1 MTSRGSNSQPWPPHW
16 PPSGH
21 SNEVEHR
28 LTITELKVHD
38 LREDHD
44 ALAERTTTKILWLE
58 RGMQALAYIVL
69 TILLWQAPEK
79 AQGLAQALLTLLK
92 R

>member
-1 MTSRGSNSQPWPPHW
+1 MTHSDSSWRALPQHLPPIQ
-16 PPSGH
+16 H

-28 LTITELKVHD
+28 LTLTELRVHD

-44 ALAERTTTKILWLE
+44 ELSERTTTKILWLE
-58 RGMQALAYIVL
+58 RGLQALAYVVL
-69 TILLWQAPEK
+69 TLLLWQAPDK
-79 AQGLAQALLTLLK
+79 AQGIAQAILSLLK

>member
-1 MTSRGSNSQPWPPHW
+1 MRSRDGNSQPWPQHW
-16 PPSGH
+16 QQTQH

-28 LTITELKVHD
+28 LTLTELKVDD

-44 ALAERTTTKILWLE
+44 ELAERTTSKILWLE
-58 RGMQALAYIVL
+58 RGLQAMAYIVL
-69 TILLWQAPEK
+69 TLMLWSAPEK
-79 AQGLAQALLTLLK
+79 AQAIAQALLALIK

>member
-1 MTSRGSNSQPWPPHW
+1 MRPSDSNWQPWPQR
-16 PPSGH
+16 SQQIQH

-28 LTITELKVHD
+28 LTLTELRVHD

-44 ALAERTTTKILWLE
+44 ELAEHTTSKILWLE
-58 RGMQALAYIVL
+58 RGLQALAYVVL
-69 TILLWQAPEK
+69 TLLLWQAPDK
-79 AQGLAQALLTLLK
+79 AQGIAQAILSLLK

>member
-1 MTSRGSNSQPWPPHW
+1 MTPSGSNSPQWQQHW
-16 PPSGH
+16 QPSGH

-28 LTITELKVHD
+28 LTITELKVSD

-44 ALAERTTTKILWLE
+44 ELAERTTSKILWLE
-58 RGMQALAYIVL
+58 RGLQALAYIVL
-69 TILLWQAPEK
+69 TLMLWSAPEK
-79 AQGLAQALLTLLK
+79 AQAIAQALLTLIK